1 MHIFQP
7 TAVRERVT
15 EITPQFLQS
24 LGVRALLLDVDNTLA
39 TYTSHAPSPGA
50 LEWVKAMG
58 EAGFRMIIISN
69 NFKGRVGSFGAV
81 FGLDTLSFAL
91 KPLPVGYLRAAKR
104 LRVKPQE
111 CVIIG
116 DQIFTDIVGANLCG
130 MKSVLLSPIEPEAAL
145 VFSEK
150 NRRYFTQFP
159 ATDGA
164 LLVTAEEAYLLMD
177 FRYEE
182 AARYKAQYCT
192 VVGFDSLMGKLQEL
206 LQKHGVQ
213 EVYMEC
219 EQLSV
224 AQARRFEEAFQKVGV
239 QAVLDSTLDNA
250 IRDQRMIKSPE
261 EVKKIEASQE
271 ITDAAFQHILPY
283 IKEGVTERDLALEI
297 EFFMRKQGAE
307 NVAFELIVAA
317 GKNGSQ
323 CHAVPSDNQVHKGD
337 FITMDTG
344 ALLDGYHSDMT
355 RTVALGQVSDEQKAV
370 YDTVLK
376 AHLAVIDYV
385 KPGVVCSDV
394 DKVARDIIEKDYPGT
409 FGHGL
414 GHGVGFEIHEW
425 PRFGRGDSTLAAE
438 GMVVTDEPG
447 IYLPAKYGVRI
458 EDMLLV
464 TADGCRS
471 LTKSPKELICL

>member
-1 MHIFQP
+1 MKNP
-7 TAVRERVT
+7 VER
-15 EITPQFLQS
+15 
-24 LGVRALLLDVDNTLA
+24 LA
-39 TYTSHAPSPGA
+39 
-50 LEWVKAMG
+50 
-58 EAGFRMIIISN
+58 
-69 NFKGRVGSFGAV
+69 
-81 FGLDTLSFAL
+81 DTL
-91 KPLPVGYLRAAKR
+91 
-104 LRVKPQE
+104 
-111 CVIIG
+111 IHG
-116 DQIFTDIVGANLCG
+116 DSQ
-130 MKSVLLSPIEPEAAL
+130 KAAL

-317 GKNGSQ
+317 GKNGAQ

-370 YDTVLK
+370 YDTVLQ
-376 AHLAVIDYV
+376 AHLAVIDQV
-385 KPGVVCSDV
+385 KPGMVCSDV
-394 DKVARDIIEKDYPGT
+394 DKIARDIIEKDYPGT

-425 PRFGRGDSTLAAE
+425 PRFSKLDKTIVAE
-438 GMVVTDEPG
+438 GMVITDEPG

-458 EDMLLV
+458 EDMLLI
-464 TADGCRS
+464 TAGGCRS

>member
-1 MHIFQP
+1 MKNP
-7 TAVRERVT
+7 VERLT
-15 EITPQFLQS
+15 E
-24 LGVRALLLDVDNTLA
+24 
-39 TYTSHAPSPGA
+39 
-50 LEWVKAMG
+50 
-58 EAGFRMIIISN
+58 
-69 NFKGRVGSFGAV
+69 
-81 FGLDTLSFAL
+81 
-91 KPLPVGYLRAAKR
+91 R
-104 LRVKPQE
+104 L
-111 CVIIG
+111 IHG
-116 DQIFTDIVGANLCG
+116 DGQ
-130 MKSVLLSPIEPEAAL
+130 KAAL

-159 ATDGA
+159 ASDGA
-164 LLVTAEEAYLLMD
+164 LFVTAEEAYLLMD

-182 AARYKAQYCT
+182 AAHYKAKYCK
-192 VVGFDSLMGKLQEL
+192 VVGFDSLMAKLGEL
-206 LQKHGVQ
+206 IQKHGIK
-213 EVYMEC
+213 EIYLEI

-224 AQARRFEEAFQKVGV
+224 AQARRFENAFYKYGA
-239 QAVLDSTLDNA
+239 QAVMDDSLDNA

-261 EVKKIEASQE
+261 EVKKIEESQA

-283 IKEGVTERDLALEI
+283 IKEGVTERELALEI

-323 CHAVPSDNQVHKGD
+323 CHAVPSDNTVHKGD

-344 ALLDGYHSDMT
+344 ALLDGYNSDMT
-355 RTVALGQVSDEQKAV
+355 RTVALGQVSEEQKAV

-376 AHLAVIDYV
+376 AHMAVIEQV
-385 KPGVVCSDV
+385 KPGMLGRDV
-394 DKVARDIIEKDYPGT
+394 DKIARDIIEKDYPGT
-409 FGHGL
+409 FGHSL

-425 PRFGRGDSTLAAE
+425 PRFSKLDTNPCAE

-447 IYLPAKYGVRI
+447 IYIPAKYGVRI
-458 EDMLLV
+458 EDMLLI

>member
-1 MHIFQP
+1 
-7 TAVRERVT
+7 
-15 EITPQFLQS
+15 
-24 LGVRALLLDVDNTLA
+24 
-39 TYTSHAPSPGA
+39 
-50 LEWVKAMG
+50 
-58 EAGFRMIIISN
+58 
-69 NFKGRVGSFGAV
+69 
-81 FGLDTLSFAL
+81 
-91 KPLPVGYLRAAKR
+91 
-104 LRVKPQE
+104 
-111 CVIIG
+111 
-116 DQIFTDIVGANLCG
+116 
-130 MKSVLLSPIEPEAAL
+130 
-145 VFSEK
+145 
-150 NRRYFTQFP
+150 
-159 ATDGA
+159 
-164 LLVTAEEAYLLMD
+164 
-177 FRYEE
+177 
-182 AARYKAQYCT
+182 
-192 VVGFDSLMGKLQEL
+192 
-206 LQKHGVQ
+206 
-213 EVYMEC
+213 
-219 EQLSV
+219 
-224 AQARRFEEAFQKVGV
+224 
-239 QAVLDSTLDNA
+239 
-250 IRDQRMIKSPE
+250 MIKSPE

-425 PRFGRGDSTLAAE
+425 PRFGRGDSTLCRRGHGGHRRARH
-438 GMVVTDEPG
+438 
-447 IYLPAKYGVRI
+447 LPARQVRRAHRGHAAGHRRWLPQPDQVPQGAHLPVMGGNSQEMACNSGEESCTI
-458 EDMLLV
+458 EEEKEFG
-464 TADGCRS
+464 GC
-471 LTKSPKELICL
+471 

>member
-1 MHIFQP
+1 MKNP
-7 TAVRERVT
+7 VER
-15 EITPQFLQS
+15 
-24 LGVRALLLDVDNTLA
+24 LA
-39 TYTSHAPSPGA
+39 
-50 LEWVKAMG
+50 
-58 EAGFRMIIISN
+58 
-69 NFKGRVGSFGAV
+69 
-81 FGLDTLSFAL
+81 DTL
-91 KPLPVGYLRAAKR
+91 
-104 LRVKPQE
+104 
-111 CVIIG
+111 IHG
-116 DQIFTDIVGANLCG
+116 DSQ
-130 MKSVLLSPIEPEAAL
+130 KAAL

-164 LLVTAEEAYLLMD
+164 LLFTAEEAYLLMD